1 MAEAVEEKEVGRD
14 MEEGLDEAGS
24 KEGMA
29 EGEAKQVCSD
39 EGDAKQVCSDEGEAK
54 QVCSDEGEAKQVCS
68 DEGEAKQVC
77 SDEGEAKQVCS
88 DEGEAKQV
96 CSDEGEAKQV
106 CSDEGEVKQVCSND
120 GEAKEACLDEGEAKK
135 ARSDEGEAKKTG
147 IDGGSGDAKSKDA
160 DNTEAKTVT
169 AASGNEPSS
178 EKRPFDKKLQDLA
191 DTEPIKRF
199 YTCKCFYSKNIFV
212 PEYEMFVTFTTKA
225 AFWRQYSSYFVSKGC
240 NSEKFT
246 NIVKNIE
253 DEIKRRKSLGK
264 NYLESKRTIRQ
275 LYKPLHPHIYK
286 LQPSFLAPEF
296 RELVEYCKSND
307 ACFDGILQRVQEV
320 QADRVYVFPVFT
332 EDFCRNFLEELQHFE
347 SSDMPK
353 GKPNSMNTY
362 GVNLDELGC
371 DEELISPL
379 REDYLRPITALL
391 YPDKGGS
398 SLDSHKA
405 FIVKYTSE
413 MEPGLSQH
421 FDNAE
426 VTLNVCLGKDFTGG
440 NLFLADMREEQGE
453 ESVEVGHRRGYG
465 ILHRGQQMHGA
476 KPITSGERLNLIL
489 WMRCSYLRNKK
500 CPMCNELPVLQE
512 TDGFG
517 DGFTKEPS
525 QMNFCSLA

>member
-1 MAEAVEEKEVGRD
+1 MAEAVEEREVGHE
-14 MEEGLDEAGS
+14 MEACSDEAGSKEAGTKDAGLAEAGS

-29 EGEAKQVCSD
+29 EGEVKEACSD
-39 EGDAKQVCSDEGEAK
+39 EVEVKEACSDEVEAKKACSDGEVKEACSDGEVKEACTNDGEVKEACTNDGEVKEACTDDVEAKEACTDDGEAKEACSDEGEAK
-54 QVCSDEGEAKQVCS
+54 EACSDEGGSRDAES
-68 DEGEAKQVC
+68 
-77 SDEGEAKQVCS
+77 
-88 DEGEAKQV
+88 
-96 CSDEGEAKQV
+96 
-106 CSDEGEVKQVCSND
+106 
-120 GEAKEACLDEGEAKK
+120 KE
-135 ARSDEGEAKKTG
+135 
-147 IDGGSGDAKSKDA
+147 A
-160 DNTEAKTVT
+160 DNTGAKTVNAT
-169 AASGNEPSS
+169 SGAEPPT
-178 EKRPFDKKLQDLA
+178 EKRPLDKRLQDLA

-275 LYKPLHPHIYK
+275 LYKPLHPHVYK

-296 RELVEYCKSND
+296 RELVEYCKSYD
-307 ACFDGILQRVQEV
+307 ACFDGILQRVEEV
-320 QADRVYVFPVFT
+320 QADRVYIFPVFT

-353 GKPNSMNTY
+353 GQPNSMNTY

-413 MEPGLSQH
+413 MEPGLSLH

-440 NLFLADMREEQGE
+440 NLYLADMREEQGG

-476 KPITSGERLNLIL
+476 KPITAGERLNLIL